1 MAMLC
6 FDSSAAVDMLSHDIL
21 LSKLKWFTSYLADR
35 WQYCEIGGKQ
45 STKKRITR
53 GVFQGSVLGPLLY
66 ILYVNC
72 ISVLQHSHTKLS
84 LYADDTNAAIMDQ
97 HGF

>member
-53 GVFQGSVLGPLLY
+53 GVFQGSVLGHLLY
-66 ILYVNC
+66 ILY
-72 ISVLQHSHTKLS
+72 ISSATLPHKAFT
-84 LYADDTNAAIMDQ
+84 ICR
-97 HGF
+97 